1 MEGKRGT
8 RGNYFLLGNLLRG
21 TLSGKLKEPNTS
33 KSKDERC
40 FNVGT
45 ESENET
51 HIFLCS
57 CICDAC
63 IQAPATSTH
72 LGLKYLITHIVI
84 VQAQH
89 LHTDIQGRQR
99 GRKYPHNDV
108 LFPIEI

>member
-1 MEGKRGT
+1 M
-8 RGNYFLLGNLLRG
+8 
-21 TLSGKLKEPNTS
+21 
-33 KSKDERC
+33 
-40 FNVGT
+40 GT

-51 HIFLCS
+51 YFFAVVFVMLVYKHK
-57 CICDAC
+57 
-63 IQAPATSTH
+63 
-72 LGLKYLITHIVI
+72 LKYLITHVVI